1 MDKRE
6 EFLIMEYQ
14 FTQKWTKE
22 DYVAFATNHL
32 LLNFLKIQNIILY
45 SVSITYLLIT
55 PLLTGNWAFHFVGL
69 GLIAILGGYVLMA
82 RRSAEKGYERNKE
95 SLSID
100 FILNDTGLIYET
112 KDGKVTENWEQFS
125 SVKETEKYFFMYFA
139 ANKGFL
145 LAKRDLNDEMILF
158 IRNNLL
164 QHVVNQ
170 KKLKLLG

>member
-1 MDKRE
+1 
-6 EFLIMEYQ
+6 MEYQ

-32 LLNFLKIQNIILY
+32 LLNFLKLQNIILY

-55 PLLTGNWAFHFVGL
+55 PLLTGSFAFFYVGI
-69 GLIAILGGYVLMA
+69 GLVLILGGYVVLA
-82 RRSAEKGYERNKE
+82 RRSAAKGYERNKD
-95 SLSID
+95 SLNID

-112 KDGKVTENWEQFS
+112 KDGKVTEAWEQFV

-145 LAKRDLNDEMILF
+145 LAKRDLNDSMIRF
-158 IRNNLL
+158 IRDNLM

-170 KKLKLLG
+170 KKIKLLG